1 MITSAP
7 RLFAVPTSVTPNG
20 ATMTP
25 CLTEQSAVSKWTQ
38 ITTEELRKV
47 VRKMEKLYFVLSL
60 VLLAIITVI
69 NVESNWRFITVELI
83 VGMGVMLP
91 DVISSLIKDIRWLWD
106 DSRQSKK

>member
-1 MITSAP
+1 
-7 RLFAVPTSVTPNG
+7 
-20 ATMTP
+20 
-25 CLTEQSAVSKWTQ
+25 
-38 ITTEELRKV
+38 
-47 VRKMEKLYFVLSL
+47 MEKLYFVLSL

-91 DVISSLIKDIRWLWD
+91 DVISSLIKDIRWIWD

>member
-1 MITSAP
+1 
-7 RLFAVPTSVTPNG
+7 
-20 ATMTP
+20 
-25 CLTEQSAVSKWTQ
+25 
-38 ITTEELRKV
+38 
-47 VRKMEKLYFVLSL
+47 MEKLYFVLSL

>member
-1 MITSAP
+1 
-7 RLFAVPTSVTPNG
+7 
-20 ATMTP
+20 
-25 CLTEQSAVSKWTQ
+25 
-38 ITTEELRKV
+38 
-47 VRKMEKLYFVLSL
+47 MEKLYFILSL

-91 DVISSLIKDIRWLWD
+91 DVISSLIKDIRWLWE

>member
-25 CLTEQSAVSKWTQ
+25 CLTEQSAASKWTQ

-91 DVISSLIKDIRWLWD
+91 DVIGSLIKDIRWLWE